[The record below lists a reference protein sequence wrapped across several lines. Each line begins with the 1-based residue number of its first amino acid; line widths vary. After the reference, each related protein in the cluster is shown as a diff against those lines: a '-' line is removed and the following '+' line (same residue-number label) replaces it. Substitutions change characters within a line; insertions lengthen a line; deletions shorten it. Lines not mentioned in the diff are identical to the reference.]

1 MNTHILPEYVISF
14 RAPSSLKGYFR
25 IPESLRK
32 PTSPWMPFPS
42 LISALSKFLPPTAT
56 KLIIK
61 YYRAHRAKNISRQEL
76 IQQVRKIVGDKL
88 LISVIKSF
96 RTKMLVTSS
105 ILEQTMVPKGVNI
118 GMNHDLRRDGMEELI
133 MQV

>member
-1 MNTHILPEYVISF
+1 
-14 RAPSSLKGYFR
+14 
-25 IPESLRK
+25 
-32 PTSPWMPFPS
+32 MPFPS
-42 LISALSKFLPPTAT
+42 LISALSKFLPPTTT

-61 YYRAHRAKNISRQEL
+61 YYRAHRAKKISRQEL

-105 ILEQTMVPKGVNI
+105 NLEQTMVQKGVNI
-118 GMNHDLRRDGMEELI
+118 GMNHDVRRDGMEELI